1 MNEAAEGVAIGIIG
15 GADGPTTI
23 YVAEGSF
30 WFLVVML
37 ALYVLLFLFV
47 MIRFIKNLKSKN
59 KVRSIIYGSVV
70 FLFLLLGIGIPL
82 FRIGQIKQQM
92 TEELES
98 FYTQSSK

>member
-1 MNEAAEGVAIGIIG
+1 MNEVTVYAPIGIIG

-70 FLFLLLGIGIPL
+70 FLFLLLMWL
-82 FRIGQIKQQM
+82 K
-92 TEELES
+92 T
-98 FYTQSSK
+98 SS

>member
-1 MNEAAEGVAIGIIG
+1 MNKVAVCAPIGIIG

-23 YVAEGSF
+23 YVVKGAF
-30 WFLVVML
+30 WGLVVML

-82 FRIGQIKQQM
+82 FKIGQIKQQM